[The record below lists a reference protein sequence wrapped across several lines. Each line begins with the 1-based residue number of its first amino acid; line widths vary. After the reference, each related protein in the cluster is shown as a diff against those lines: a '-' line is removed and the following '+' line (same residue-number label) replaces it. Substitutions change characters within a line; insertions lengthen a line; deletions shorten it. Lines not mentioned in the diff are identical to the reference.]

1 MTFRTILVA
10 TDFSPPADAAVLR
23 AADLSRRY
31 DAPLTLVY
39 VYQPVTYG
47 GPPEAHVLSTP
58 LQMGDLM
65 AAFEQRL
72 LAAKHVAE
80 AAGARN
86 VQTKLLMGPVATEI
100 TDYAAARGLDLI
112 AIGTHGRTGLSRFL
126 LGSVAEKVVRT
137 APCPVL
143 VARLDE
149 TRGENPS
156 PRGVS
161 PNAKD

>member
-1 MTFRTILVA
+1 MTFRKILVA
-10 TDFSPPADAAVLR
+10 TDFSPPADEAVLT
-23 AADLSRRY
+23 AADLSRRHG
-31 DAPLTLVY
+31 AALTLVY

-47 GPPEAHVLSTP
+47 GLPEGHVVYTP

-72 LAAKHVAE
+72 RAAKHVAE
-80 AAGARN
+80 AAGAMS
-86 VQTKLLMGPVATEI
+86 VMTQLLVGPTSSEI
-100 TDYAAARGLDLI
+100 TDYAAAEEFDLI

-143 VARLDE
+143 AVRLDE
-149 TRGENPS
+149 TRDARS
-156 PRGVS
+156 
-161 PNAKD
+161 A

>member
-1 MTFRTILVA
+1 MTFRKILVA
-10 TDFSPPADAAVLR
+10 TDFSPPADKAVLR

-47 GPPEAHVLSTP
+47 GLPEGHVVYTP

-72 LAAKHVAE
+72 LAAKQVAE
-80 AAGARN
+80 AAGAKS
-86 VQTKLLMGPVATEI
+86 VQTKLLMGPTASEI
-100 TDYAAARGLDLI
+100 TDYAASQQFDLI
-112 AIGTHGRTGLSRFL
+112 VIGTHGRTGFRRFL

-143 VARLDE
+143 AVRLDE
-149 TRGENPS
+149 TRGTPS
-156 PRGVS
+156 EGRDG
-161 PNAKD
+161 

>member
-1 MTFRTILVA
+1 MTFRKILVA
-10 TDFSPPADAAVLR
+10 TDFSPPADEAVLR

-47 GPPEAHVLSTP
+47 GVPDAHVIYTP
-58 LQMGDLM
+58 LQMGDLT

-72 LAAKHVAE
+72 LAAKNVAE
-80 AAGARN
+80 AAGAKS
-86 VQTKLLMGPVATEI
+86 VQTQLLMGPTAGEI
-100 TDYAAARGLDLI
+100 TDYAAVQQFDLI
-112 AIGTHGRTGLSRFL
+112 AIGTHGRTGLSRFF

-143 VARLDE
+143 AVRLDE
-149 TRGENPS
+149 TRAATSTAG
-156 PRGVS
+156 RDG
-161 PNAKD
+161 

>member
-1 MTFRTILVA
+1 MMFRKILVA
-10 TDFSPPADAAVLR
+10 TDFSPPADEAVLR

-39 VYQPVTYG
+39 VYQPVAYG
-47 GPPEAHVLSTP
+47 GLPEAHVIYTP
-58 LQMGDLM
+58 LVMGDLT

-80 AAGARN
+80 TAGAKS
-86 VQTKLLMGPVATEI
+86 VQTKLLMGPPAGEI
-100 TDYAAARGLDLI
+100 TDYARTEQFDLI

-143 VARLDE
+143 SVRLDE
-149 TRGENPS
+149 TRDAREGTGE
-156 PRGVS
+156 RT
-161 PNAKD
+161 

>member
-1 MTFRTILVA
+1 MTFRSILAA
-10 TDFSPPADAAVLR
+10 TDFSPPADEALLR

-31 DAPLTLVY
+31 EAPLTLVY

-47 GPPEAHVLSTP
+47 GLPEAHVVYTP
-58 LQMGDLM
+58 LQMGDLL

-80 AAGARN
+80 AAGAHG
-86 VQTKLLMGPVATEI
+86 VQTKLLMGPISGEI
-100 TDYAAARGLDLI
+100 TDYAAAQGFDLI
-112 AIGTHGRTGLSRFL
+112 AIGTHGRTGLTRFL

-143 VARLDE
+143 AVRLDE
-149 TRGENPS
+149 TRD
-156 PRGVS
+156 PRSEGR
-161 PNAKD
+161 NG